1 MTTLIR
7 HLTFWAPRALRWA
20 LPLIPFWALLATA
33 QSASL
38 TNSTLKV
45 GDLFPDLGKYE
56 LEGELPGSLA
66 GKVVVVDFWA
76 SWCRPCQRTFPLM
89 EELHHRYEK
98 RGLLILA
105 VNEDRS
111 RAAMEEFLKEYRVT
125 FGVLR
130 DAKRKL
136 AAAINVPSLPTSY
149 LIDGQGRVQ
158 SIQPGAR
165 TVANSKDFIRQIETL
180 LEQNHKPQ

>member
-1 MTTLIR
+1 MRLSSSLFATIVLLCALACTKAMSSS
-7 HLTFWAPRALRWA
+7 APSQSKSQDLVQKFADALNKKSK
-20 LPLIPFWALLATA
+20 P
-33 QSASL
+33 
-38 TNSTLKV
+38 
-45 GDLFPDLGKYE
+45 
-56 LEGELPGSLA
+56 
-66 GKVVVVDFWA
+66 
-76 SWCRPCQRTFPLM
+76 
-89 EELHHRYEK
+89 
-98 RGLLILA
+98 
-105 VNEDRS
+105 
-111 RAAMEEFLKEYRVT
+111 AMEEFLKEYRVT

-180 LEQNHKPQ
+180 LEQNHKLQ